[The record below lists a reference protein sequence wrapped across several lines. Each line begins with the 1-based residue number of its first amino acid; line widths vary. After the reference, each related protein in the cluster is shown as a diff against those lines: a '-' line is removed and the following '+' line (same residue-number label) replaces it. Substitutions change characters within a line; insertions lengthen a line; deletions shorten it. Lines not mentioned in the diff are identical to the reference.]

1 MQKAT
6 DSSLKNVQNAIVWE
20 HDELKE
26 QLLTVSTE
34 LVAYKKKEDKQYF
47 N

>member
-6 DSSLKNVQNAIVWE
+6 DSSLKNGQDAIVWE

-34 LVAYKKKEDKQYF
+34 LVAYKKKGR
-47 N
+47 